1 MSWAQGAAR
10 GGRERRFGPD
20 DWRWARWR
28 RRGWTMRWTA
38 FELIVMALGFVI
50 FWPIGLAVLA
60 YKFWQGKFGGGD
72 LESFVTARCREA
84 RRAWA
89 ETPWGREERFGAGSS
104 GNAAFDAWKA
114 AELAR
119 LEAERRRLEDAAREF
134 SEFLDRVR
142 RARDR
147 EEFERFIKE
156 RREREQAGA

>member
-38 FELIVMALGFVI
+38 FELIAMALGFII

-60 YKFWQGKFGGGD
+60 YKFWQGKFGGDD
-72 LESFVTARCREA
+72 LERFVTARWREA

-89 ETPWGREERFGAGSS
+89 DSPWGREARYDAGSS

-119 LEAERRRLEDAAREF
+119 LEEERRKLEDAAREF
-134 SEFLDRVR
+134 AEFLDNVR
-142 RARDR
+142 RAKDR

-156 RREREQAGA
+156 RREREQ